1 AEDTIISLSVS
12 FLIARA
18 VVSPAT
24 AAPIGHALSVD
35 AWGPPTSSA
44 GHAAE
49 VLRLLGAA
57 LLLGVAAALLGATR
71 RGGRARALCEAVAA
85 SASAWTALA
94 GLLAGLRSEAFGAA
108 RGPLAAVHLAL
119 VCTTVAFAGAVAV
132 RPSEQSTEALG
143 LLSGLAW
150 AGACG
155 KALAT
160 AVFRAP
166 GVPGVPAAALEQ
178 ALGVLVCAM
187 VVPTWRLAALP
198 KQPSADVQSEQS
210 CARAAPPELVGGG
223 YAPPLPGGGPELTE
237 RRVPGGQG
245 SGPGVAGEDAM
256 SVLHGP
262 GAREKALAHVVRRPP
277 TEQETEHARRGE
289 ATRGV
294 HQRSLTEQLRE
305 ADAAMSCLRA
315 TLNASADE
323 EDRGS
328 AAGVAAARPA
338 SPACS
343 MPRSTDGKASDPD
356 RPPLLRTMKRISV
369 AQSAIK
375 KDLREGCEQM
385 RRLQASLEDEEE
397 RLVAIEAS
405 LSGTAAEALERLGQL
420 RGRLAAR
427 PVAAPPSESG
437 LSAASRTESVK
448 SRGGTKVRTYPLP
461 QVPHAGVE
469 VHTFPFEPQRPS

>member
-245 SGPGVAGEDAM
+245 SGPGVAGED
-256 SVLHGP
+256 L
-262 GAREKALAHVVRRPP
+262 GAPPARVPFQRE
-277 TEQETEHARRGE
+277 ETEHARRGE

>member
-245 SGPGVAGEDAM
+245 SGPGVAGE
-256 SVLHGP
+256 
-262 GAREKALAHVVRRPP
+262 
-277 TEQETEHARRGE
+277 ETEHARRGE